1 MAELWIRAGSGDALL
16 HERVLRGPAEH
27 RPSGLVLDAH
37 AAAATDRLALAA
49 KRAGAGC
56 LIDPQTHY
64 LQARQHDQDPWA
76 QLPFATWSPLEP
88 AALLDPPRLDLLVS
102 GCVDYQLRF
111 GATAVV
117 APYVHIE
124 RADNGWLP
132 VQLALWRATRRFL
145 DREGIQLPVVAVVA
159 VGWRELDRSRW
170 QHGVRPLQL
179 SLLHELRPDRVALAA
194 SKVDAGVHPAQR
206 LASFVAVLRQMRRR
220 WPVLAWQQGALG
232 EAAVAAGAVGYEC
245 GVGWREHC
253 DLQTQ
258 MRSHA
263 RPRDPEGGAGA
274 RPVYISALRTSVAK
288 RSVELLL
295 RDVRVAAQLTCLD
308 VACCPRG
315 SRTLLEDARTHAIA
329 ARRSSL
335 DMLTRPQQPAWQW
348 NLLAQRSAAGLELA
362 DRINRL
368 AARVDGISRVP
379 TGALEATLALADRRR
394 QTLRHRAA

>member
-27 RPSGLVLDAH
+27 RPAGLVLDAH
-37 AAAATDRLALAA
+37 TAAVTDRLARAA

-56 LIDPQTHY
+56 LVDPQTHY
-64 LQARQHDQDPWA
+64 LQARQHEQDPWA

-88 AALLDPPRLDLLVS
+88 AALLDPTRLDLLVS
-102 GCVDYQLRF
+102 GCVDYQLQS

-145 DREGIQLPVVAVVA
+145 DREGIQLPVVAVLA

-170 QHGVRPLQL
+170 QHGVRPLQMC
-179 SLLHELRPDRVALAA
+179 LLHELRPDRVALAA

-206 LASFVAVLRQMRRR
+206 LASFVAVLRQLRRR
-220 WPVLAWQQGALG
+220 WAVLAWQQGALG

-258 MRSHA
+258 MRSHSH
-263 RPRDPEGGAGA
+263 PRDPEGGGGA
-274 RPVYISALRTSVAK
+274 RPVYISALRTSLGK

-295 RDVRVAAQLTCLD
+295 RDPRVAAHLTCLD

-315 SRTLLEDARTHAIA
+315 SRTLLEDARAHAIA

-335 DMLTRPQQPAWQW
+335 DVLSRAQQPTWQW
-348 NLLAQRSAAGLELA
+348 NLLARSSTAGLELA
-362 DRINRL
+362 ERINRL
-368 AARVDGISRVP
+368 AADADGISRVS

-394 QTLRHRAA
+394 QTLRRRAA